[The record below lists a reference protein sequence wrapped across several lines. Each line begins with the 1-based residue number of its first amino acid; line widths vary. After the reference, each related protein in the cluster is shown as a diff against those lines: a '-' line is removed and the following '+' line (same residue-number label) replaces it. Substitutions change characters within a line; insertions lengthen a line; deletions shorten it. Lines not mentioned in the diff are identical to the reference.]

1 MWPAIS
7 NFAHD
12 YTNRYEDRARH
23 QVVPFPRQ
31 RNRWVVRSLR
41 GTGSQLV
48 RFADRID
55 APRPNAETC

>member
-12 YTNRYEDRARH
+12 YNHRYERNRH

-41 GTGSQLV
+41 GTGAQLV
-48 RFADRID
+48 RFADRLD
-55 APRPNAETC
+55 APRPETC

>member
-12 YTNRYEDRARH
+12 YNHRYERNRP

-41 GTGSQLV
+41 GTGAQLV
-48 RFADRID
+48 RFADRLD
-55 APRPNAETC
+55 APRPKAETC